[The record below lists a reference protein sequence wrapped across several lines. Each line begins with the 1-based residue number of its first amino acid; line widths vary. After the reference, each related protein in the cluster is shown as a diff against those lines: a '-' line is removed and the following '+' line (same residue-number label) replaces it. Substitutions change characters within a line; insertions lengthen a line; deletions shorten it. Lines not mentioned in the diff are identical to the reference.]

1 MTPNINDNAD
11 EWSQLCYCV
20 DIAMTPFLS
29 AYTCGDFVKPNK
41 KMSISETFPREQLP

>member
-1 MTPNINDNAD
+1 MTPNINEYAD
-11 EWSQLCYCV
+11 EQSQLCYCV

-41 KMSISETFPREQLP
+41 E